1 MYEKMQEAA
10 SQIGERVLV
19 TPKNPISIGLTLN
32 TIAGKATEFGG
43 ILYSH
48 GVSGMQWSREHLMR

>member
-1 MYEKMQEAA
+1 MQEAA